1 MQGAAEL
8 NVAILS
14 ILFTEVV
21 QLPVFGKNELLNP
34 PDLNVFS
41 WQELVQVQEAR
52 LVLCL
57 IVVAILYLT
66 LQGC

>member
-1 MQGAAEL
+1 MD
-8 NVAILS
+8 VAILG

-21 QLPVFGKNELLNP
+21 QLAVFGKNELLDP
-34 PDLNVFS
+34 PDLNVLS
-41 WQELVQVQEAR
+41 WQELVQVQEAS
-52 LVLCL
+52 LVLSL